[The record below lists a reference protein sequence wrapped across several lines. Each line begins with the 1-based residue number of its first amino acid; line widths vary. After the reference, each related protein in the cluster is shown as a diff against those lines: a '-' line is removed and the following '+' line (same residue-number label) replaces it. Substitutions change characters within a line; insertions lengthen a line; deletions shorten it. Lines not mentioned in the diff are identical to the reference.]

1 MIDQQLSF
9 LISAD
14 LNACDVNA
22 VDCGVIIPG
31 SASVPTQF
39 AALLLAERTVD
50 DWVFGLGFTNWKVV
64 IDHALQTGHYEL
76 YDSEDGLQGLR
87 KHGYRYAPIPR
98 LPVAGAIY
106 IKQQLLLIA
115 CAKLSRKRLPAERFI
130 SAGEGVSYKC
140 SVTSNTCDVQV
151 KIGPNTYQASV
162 AVNELCFSEL
172 AQEDVPSLTL
182 QFSAV
187 LSNAGCPQ
195 GLPLNSAARAIAIHL
210 ARLFGGVR

>member
-22 VDCGVIIPG
+22 VDCGVILPG
-31 SASVPTQF
+31 PASAPTQF
-39 AALLLAERTVD
+39 AAQLLAERTVD

-98 LPVAGAIY
+98 LPVAGSIY

-115 CAKLSRKRLPAERFI
+115 CAKLNRKRLPAERFI
-130 SAGEGVSYKC
+130 PVSEGVTYKC
-140 SVTSNTCDVQV
+140 TVTTNTCDVQV
-151 KIGPNTYQASV
+151 KTGPNTYQASI
-162 AVNELCFSEL
+162 AVSELCFSEL
-172 AQEDVPSLTL
+172 AQDDVPGLTL
-182 QFSAV
+182 QFTAL
-187 LSNAGCPQ
+187 LSSAGCTQP
-195 GLPLNSAARAIAIHL
+195 LPLKSAARAIAIHL
-210 ARLFGGVR
+210 ARLSGGVR